1 MNHAV
6 SSFQTALGYRAFEDT
21 AEAGPLTERT
31 HPGLHAEILQHLLA
45 YVVTRGSV
53 LDLGCGTGAWLAR
66 LQHHGFR
73 RVLGA
78 DCDAEAFGLD
88 GTDHVALDLDGRFS
102 QDIAR
107 SFDVITAIE
116 VIEHVESPAGFLREA
131 RKLINP
137 GGVML
142 VTTPNVECI
151 QGRLRFL
158 LQGKL
163 RNFEDD
169 NNADPTRISPQLS
182 SLMPRL
188 ATRAGW
194 KIDQRIE
201 LLKHASRPAV
211 KFVCGVL
218 SPFLDGSAKD
228 GDIHLF
234 VLRPI

>member
-1 MNHAV
+1 MTHAV

-21 AEAGPLTERT
+21 ADTGQLAERT
-31 HPGLHAEILQHLLA
+31 HPGLHAEILQQVLA
-45 YVVTRGSV
+45 YVVTRGSL

-66 LQHHGFR
+66 LQQHGFR
-73 RVLGA
+73 KVLGV
-78 DCDAEAFGLD
+78 DRDAEAFGLD
-88 GTDHVALDLDGRFS
+88 GTDHRALDLDSTFS
-102 QDIAR
+102 KDIER
-107 SFDVITAIE
+107 RFDVITAID

-137 GGVML
+137 GGVL
-142 VTTPNVECI
+142 FVTTPNVECI

-169 NNADPTRISPQLS
+169 ASTDPTRISPQLS

-188 ATRAGW
+188 AARAGW
-194 KIDQRIE
+194 KIDGRVE
-201 LLKHASRPAV
+201 LLKEASRPVV

-218 SPFLDGSAKD
+218 GPLLDGSAKR

-234 VLRPI
+234 VLRPV